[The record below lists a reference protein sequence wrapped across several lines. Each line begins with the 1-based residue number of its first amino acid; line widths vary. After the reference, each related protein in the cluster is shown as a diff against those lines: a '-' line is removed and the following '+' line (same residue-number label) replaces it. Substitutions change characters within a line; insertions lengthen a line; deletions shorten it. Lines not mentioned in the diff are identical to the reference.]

1 MKYVIQK
8 LSKVTPLASC
18 HHGLI
23 KALMAVCL
31 FAFMPSLA
39 HAQSYDPFTS
49 NAIIAPAPML
59 PVEFGGTGTFTFQ
72 AGNNGGDALIFPALN
87 GNAGNLMG
95 LVISLANGVPNV
107 PGAVD
112 IFNPT
117 AAEALTAI
125 SGPLLSFFDFTYNP
139 GIRTYTGVQIAAIP
153 AFSSIEAVIQY
164 RVAENTFIGSPFN
177 GANVNVQPPGYTN
190 PQPTDND
197 QASSFT
203 YVQASDFGDAP
214 VSGVAQDGLGT
225 NSYGSATHA
234 INVAQDT
241 NDVYTNYWYLGASV
255 DHEDVN
261 QDSPGADGDD
271 VNQSNGLAPS
281 DDENGVSFPALIPG
295 QLATITVDVTNQG
308 SGFAF
313 LNAWIDWN
321 GDGDFADAGE
331 QIIASPGLFIFGT
344 STQNINVTVPANA
357 ILNALTFARFRL
369 GNPVGSAG
377 ADTFGEVEDYVIFI
391 GDPTAVTIGDVDI
404 EAASVDDF
412 LDGLSVDK
420 MSDEELL
427 KLLDASDPGLAA
439 SSDGSRESI
448 LSALRRYLDP
458 DGDGRVAILRW
469 DTLEERGTV
478 GFYVTRTNLNSEVLL
493 INDTL
498 LPGMVFAPLGAE
510 YILADPTAEDGQVY
524 QYRFIELETSGNT
537 REYGPFELELN

>member
-1 MKYVIQK
+1 
-8 LSKVTPLASC
+8 
-18 HHGLI
+18 
-23 KALMAVCL
+23 
-31 FAFMPSLA
+31 
-39 HAQSYDPFTS
+39 
-49 NAIIAPAPML
+49 
-59 PVEFGGTGTFTFQ
+59 
-72 AGNNGGDALIFPALN
+72 
-87 GNAGNLMG
+87 
-95 LVISLANGVPNV
+95 
-107 PGAVD
+107 
-112 IFNPT
+112 
-117 AAEALTAI
+117 
-125 SGPLLSFFDFTYNP
+125 
-139 GIRTYTGVQIAAIP
+139 
-153 AFSSIEAVIQY
+153 
-164 RVAENTFIGSPFN
+164 
-177 GANVNVQPPGYTN
+177 VNVQPPGYTN

-214 VSGVAQDGLGT
+214 NSGVAQDGLGV
-225 NSYGSATHA
+225 NSYGVASHP
-234 INVAQDT
+234 INVAQT
-241 NDVYTNYWYLGASV
+241 AGVYTNYWHLGASV

-281 DDENGVSFPALIPG
+281 DDENGVTFPALIPG
-295 QLATITVDVTNQG
+295 QSATISVDVTNQG
-308 SGFAF
+308 GGGVGQIAY

-331 QIIASPGLFIFGT
+331 LITPPFTFFQVTG
-344 STQNINVTVPANA
+344 TQNIMVAVPAGA
-357 ILNALTFARFRL
+357 ILNALTYARFRL
-369 GNPVGSAG
+369 SGNPFLASSG
-377 ADTFGEVEDYVIFI
+377 ADNTYGEVEDYVIFI

-404 EAASVDDF
+404 EATSVDDF

-448 LSALRRYLDP
+448 LSAFRRYLDP

-510 YILADPTAEDGQVY
+510 YILADPTAEGGQVY

-537 REYGPFELELN
+537 REYGPFELELK